1 MMFLIFGTLLLSFLF
16 DWSNKVRL
24 SILFFF
30 LSFIMAFGLFLF
42 HVYSPVY
49 HFRVPWLNF

>member
-30 LSFIMAFGLFLF
+30 LSFIMACGLFLF